1 MNYSG
6 SANPNAT
13 NSELDAKII
22 IKHMLVDLTKDELN
36 SIIDCI
42 DFVDDNWR
50 TKYCCNDSGNS
61 EETEEQLQTLRNK
74 LFNISQA
81 CTCKEDSK

>member
-1 MNYSG
+1 
-6 SANPNAT
+6 
-13 NSELDAKII
+13 
-22 IKHMLVDLTKDELN
+22 MLVDLTKDELH

-42 DFVDDNWR
+42 DFVDDN
-50 TKYCCNDSGNS
+50 YSGNS

>member
-1 MNYSG
+1 MNYYSG
-6 SANPNAT
+6 KANPNAT

-22 IKHMLVDLTKDELN
+22 IKHMLVDLTKDELH

-42 DFVDDNWR
+42 DFVDDN
-50 TKYCCNDSGNS
+50 YSGNS

-74 LFNISQA
+74 LNNIVRA